1 MIIKRKYGFLHNKNR
16 LKGELK
22 MYRIPYTIE
31 MQQIDRKWDNVEEF
45 DLSLMEK
52 LHDKIYKQA
61 VAQGFKG
68 IVKTNEYDDE
78 FVSMVFPNE
87 HIMEEVSVEN
97 MTIEEL
103 ATCRGLIQA
112 LNNPNAFIY

>member
-1 MIIKRKYGFLHNKNR
+1 
-16 LKGELK
+16 

-52 LHDKIYKQA
+52 LHDNIYKQA
-61 VAQGFKG
+61 IAQGFKG

-78 FVSMVFPNE
+78 FVSMVFSDE
-87 HIMEEVSVEN
+87 YTMEEVSLGN
-97 MTIEEL
+97 IAIEEF

-112 LNNPNAFIY
+112 LNNPNELTY

>member
-1 MIIKRKYGFLHNKNR
+1 
-16 LKGELK
+16 

-31 MQQIDRKWDNVEEF
+31 MQQTDRKWDNVEEF
-45 DLSLMEK
+45 DLSRMAR
-52 LHDKIYKQA
+52 LHEQIYKQA

-78 FVSMVFPNE
+78 FVSMVFPDE
-87 HIMEEVSVEN
+87 HTMEEVSLGN
-97 MTIEEL
+97 IAIEEF

-112 LNNPNAFIY
+112 LNNPHNLVY

>member
-1 MIIKRKYGFLHNKNR
+1 M
-16 LKGELK
+16 
-22 MYRIPYTIE
+22 
-31 MQQIDRKWDNVEEF
+31 EEF
-45 DLSLMEK
+45 DLTLMEK

-78 FVSMVFPNE
+78 FVSMVFPDE
-87 HIMEEVSVEN
+87 YTMREVSLGN
-97 MTIEEL
+97 IAIEEF

-112 LNNPNAFIY
+112 LNNPHNLVY

>member
-1 MIIKRKYGFLHNKNR
+1 
-16 LKGELK
+16 

-52 LHDKIYKQA
+52 LHDNICKQA

-68 IVKTNEYDDE
+68 IVKTDEYDDE

-87 HIMEEVSVEN
+87 HVMEEVSLGN
-97 MTIEEL
+97 IAIEEF

-112 LNNPNAFIY
+112 LNNPHNLVY

>member
-1 MIIKRKYGFLHNKNR
+1 
-16 LKGELK
+16 

-31 MQQIDRKWDNVEEF
+31 MQQIDKKWDNVEEF
-45 DLSLMEK
+45 DLSRMAS
-52 LHDKIYKQA
+52 LHEKIYKQA

-78 FVSMVFPNE
+78 FVSMVFPDE
-87 HIMEEVSVEN
+87 HTMEEVSLGN
-97 MTIEEL
+97 IAIEEF

-112 LNNPNAFIY
+112 LNNPHNLVY

>member
-1 MIIKRKYGFLHNKNR
+1 
-16 LKGELK
+16 

-31 MQQIDRKWDNVEEF
+31 MQQIDKKWDNVEEF
-45 DLSLMEK
+45 DLTLMEK

-68 IVKTNEYDDE
+68 IVKRNEYDDE
-78 FVSMVFPNE
+78 FVSMVFPDE
-87 HIMEEVSVEN
+87 YTMREVSLGN
-97 MTIEEL
+97 IAIEEF

-112 LNNPNAFIY
+112 LNNPHNLVY

>member
-1 MIIKRKYGFLHNKNR
+1 
-16 LKGELK
+16 

-31 MQQIDRKWDNVEEF
+31 MQQTDRKWDNVEEF
-45 DLSLMEK
+45 DLSRMAR
-52 LHDKIYKQA
+52 LHEQIYKQA

-78 FVSMVFPNE
+78 FVSMVFSNE
-87 HIMEEVSVEN
+87 HIMEEVSLGN
-97 MTIEEL
+97 IAIEEF

-112 LNNPNAFIY
+112 LNNPHNLVY

>member
-1 MIIKRKYGFLHNKNR
+1 
-16 LKGELK
+16 

-45 DLSLMEK
+45 DLTLMEK

-61 VAQGFKG
+61 VVQGFKG

-78 FVSMVFPNE
+78 FVSMVFPDE
-87 HIMEEVSVEN
+87 HTMEEVSLGN
-97 MTIEEL
+97 IAIEEF

-112 LNNPNAFIY
+112 LNNPNAQTY

>member
-1 MIIKRKYGFLHNKNR
+1 
-16 LKGELK
+16 

-45 DLSLMEK
+45 DLTLMEK
-52 LHDKIYKQA
+52 LHDKIVKQA

-78 FVSMVFPNE
+78 FVSMVFPDVYT
-87 HIMEEVSVEN
+87 MEEVSLGN
-97 MTIEEL
+97 LAIEEF

-112 LNNPNAFIY
+112 LNNPNELTY